1 MEKYKENKDI
11 TMNESLKLS
20 AEVRKSCGEEVSL
33 VSVRDDKH
41 NTLNMAIYS
50 RNNVGK
56 MRINIDDIRV
66 LDMIHLHKH
75 TRDIIDA
82 DLVKS
87 TLKISK
93 LQTNKGGVEK
103 KLRQE
108 KV

>member
-1 MEKYKENKDI
+1 
-11 TMNESLKLS
+11 MNESLKLYVE
-20 AEVRKSCGEEVSL
+20 AKKVFGQEVSL
-33 VSVRDDKH
+33 VFVGDRKH
-41 NTLNMAIYS
+41 NTLNLGIAS
-50 RNNVGK
+50 KNKVAK
-56 MRINIDDIRV
+56 MKINLDDSPV
-66 LDMIHLHKH
+66 PDMIHLHKH